1 MKLDNIR
8 KIHLVGDLH
17 LGIKNN
23 SIEWL
28 EIQKQWLLE
37 EFIKQVDADFDA
49 DRDIVMF
56 EGDIFH
62 SRESVNIRIQTEVF
76 GIFAQLA
83 KKFKRGVFI
92 ILGNHDVYYKDKND
106 VNSVRSLTYLADN
119 IHVFE
124 KAEILNIN
132 GTHPFLMLPWV
143 DDYSRLAGI
152 IDDYRDRS
160 KYIVCHADVK
170 GLTLNKFA
178 KVEHGLEL
186 NSLKSF
192 KRVYAGHI
200 HIRQEKGN
208 LLYTG
213 TPYQMDRGDRD
224 NSKGHYVL
232 DVSSKEIVET
242 FVSNEVSPVFLKID
256 MFDLLEKSMDEV
268 KSLLRNNFVDVMIN
282 VSFANK
288 ISITSFLEKIS
299 EANYRKVE
307 FFTYVDSKETDE
319 TSQVAENFD
328 IQDDFNIIDIF
339 AHYLKSREYSATVKK
354 ELAGRFSA
362 TFKKVKELNKYA

>member
-28 EIQKQWLLE
+28 DIQKQWLLE
-37 EFIKQVDADFDA
+37 EFINQVNLDFDE
-49 DRDIVMF
+49 DRDILML

-76 GIFAQLA
+76 GIFSQLA

-106 VNSVRSLTYLADN
+106 VNSVKSLTYLADN

-124 KAEILNIN
+124 KPELLSIN
-132 GTHPFLMLPWV
+132 KVHPFLMLPWV
-143 DDYSRLAGI
+143 EDYTRLAGI
-152 IDDYRDRS
+152 VEDYTDS
-160 KYIVCHADVK
+160 AKYIVCHADVK

-186 NSLKSF
+186 NALKSYN
-192 KRVYAGHI
+192 RVYAGHI
-200 HIRQEKGN
+200 HIRQEKKN

-224 NSKGHYVL
+224 NQKGHYIL
-232 DVSSKEIVET
+232 DVSGPEIVES
-242 FVSNEVSPVFLKID
+242 FVPNLVSPTFLKLD
-256 MFDLLEKSMDEV
+256 MYDILEMTISEINQKF
-268 KSLLRNNFVDVMIN
+268 KNNFVDIMID
-282 VSFANK
+282 VSFANRL
-288 ISITSFLEKIS
+288 SITNFLEKIADS
-299 EANYRKVE
+299 KYRKVE
-307 FFTYVDSKETDE
+307 FFTYVGSQESDE
-319 TSQVAENFD
+319 AQTIEFD
-328 IQDDFNIIDIF
+328 IQDEFNIGDIF
-339 AHYLKSREYSATVKK
+339 SHYLNSKDYSQTVKDD
-354 ELAGRFSA
+354 LTQRFNQ
-362 TFKKVKELNKYA
+362 TFKKVKEFNKYA

>member
-37 EFIKQVDADFDA
+37 EFISQVDKDFDE
-49 DRDIVMF
+49 DRDILIL

-76 GIFAQLA
+76 GIFSQLA
-83 KKFKRGVFI
+83 KKFKRGIFI

-106 VNSVRSLTYLADN
+106 VNSVKALTYLAEN
-119 IHVFE
+119 IYVFE
-124 KAEILNIN
+124 RAEVLQIN
-132 GTHPFLMLPWV
+132 GGAYKFLMLPWV

-152 IDDYRDRS
+152 IDDYRDS
-160 KYIVCHADVK
+160 ADYIVCHADVK

-186 NSLKSF
+186 NTLKTF
-192 KRVYAGHI
+192 NRVYAGHI

-224 NSKGHYVL
+224 NQKGHYVL
-232 DVSSKEIVET
+232 DLSGTCLIEK
-242 FVSNEVSPVFLKID
+242 FVPNDMSPVFLKLDIYD
-256 MFDLLEKSMDEV
+256 VLEMTLDQIKQTF
-268 KSLLRNNFVDVMIN
+268 KNNFVDIMISVN
-282 VSFANK
+282 FANRL
-288 ISITSFLEKIS
+288 SITNFLEKI
-299 EANYRKVE
+299 ADTNYRKVE
-307 FFTYVDSKETDE
+307 FFTYVDSQESED
-319 TSQVAENFD
+319 SQQVDFD
-328 IQDDFNIIDIF
+328 IQDDFNITDIF
-339 AHYLKSREYSATVKK
+339 AHYLKAKDYSQPVKK
-354 ELAGRFSA
+354 SLALKFGEV
-362 TFKKVKELNKYA
+362 FKKVKELNKYA

>member
-49 DRDIVMF
+49 DRDILMF

-76 GIFAQLA
+76 GIFSSLA
-83 KKFKRGVFI
+83 KKFKRGVYI

-106 VNSVRSLTYLADN
+106 VNSVKSLTYLSDN

-124 KAEILNIN
+124 KHEVLTIN
-132 GTHPFLMLPWV
+132 RDHKFLMLPWV
-143 DDYSRLAGI
+143 EDYSRLAGI
-152 IDDYRDRS
+152 VEDYQDQAN
-160 KYIVCHADVK
+160 YIVCHADVK

-186 NSLKSF
+186 NALKNY

-200 HIRQEKGN
+200 HIRQEKKN

-224 NSKGHYVL
+224 NEKGYYVL
-232 DVSSKEIVET
+232 DVSTPKLVET
-242 FVSNEVSPVFLKID
+242 FVPNAVSPVFLKLD
-256 MFDLLEKSMDEV
+256 MYEVLEMTVEQINQTF
-268 KSLLRNNFVDVMIN
+268 RNNFVDIMID
-282 VSFANK
+282 VAFANK
-288 ISITSFLEKIS
+288 ISITNFLEKIADS
-299 EANYRKVE
+299 KYRKVE
-307 FFTYVDSKETDE
+307 FFTYVG
-319 TSQVAENFD
+319 SQESDDTAQSIDFD
-328 IQDDFNIIDIF
+328 IQDEFNITDIF
-339 AHYLKSREYSATVKK
+339 AHYLKSKDYSKIVKADLTQK
-354 ELAGRFSA
+354 FNA